1 MDTIRYNDNVFLQ
14 EWFDE
19 RLSWDPA
26 KYNNVSDIVLSAS
39 RIWLPEL
46 AIING

>member
-1 MDTIRYNDNVFLQ
+1 MTCLVVPLQ
-14 EWFDE
+14 EWRDE
-19 RLSWDPA
+19 RLTWDPA
-26 KYNNVSDIVLSAS
+26 KYSNLTDIVVHAD